1 MTVLRG
7 GRVVTPVGVLED
19 GWVSVEGGRITGTG
33 RGPAQ
38 SGPSEGVD
46 LGGRWLLPGFI
57 DVHVHGGGGHDVTAS
72 PEDMAGAVAFHRQ
85 HGTTRTLVSLVTAP
99 PDAVVEQL
107 GWVADAVAAG
117 PGPSGHVVGAHL
129 EGPFLSRSRR
139 GAQNPDHILMPD
151 RAVFARFVE
160 AGRGTVRSMTI
171 APELPGALEVIADI
185 LDAGAVAAVG
195 HSDATYAEARA
206 GIDAGAA
213 HATHLFNGM
222 RPLHHREPGIIGA
235 ALVSGITCE
244 VINDGVHVHPAITS
258 LVASVPGR
266 MVFVTDAVRAAGMGD
281 GDFFVGGLHVH
292 VSGGQ
297 ARLAGTDTLA
307 GSSLTLDA
315 ALRRAVQECG
325 VPIEVASAAA
335 SGNPARLIG
344 IDNECGAI
352 VAGRAA
358 DLVVLDQD
366 LRVVAVMAGGQWDA
380 PDPASGPGPD
390 PGPAWSWARP

>member
-1 MTVLRG
+1 M
-7 GRVVTPVGVLED
+7 
-19 GWVSVEGGRITGTG
+19 
-33 RGPAQ
+33 
-38 SGPSEGVD
+38 
-46 LGGRWLLPGFI
+46 PGFI

-72 PEDMAGAVAFHRQ
+72 PEDMAGAVAFHRG

-117 PGPSGHVVGAHL
+117 PRPSGHVVGAHL
-129 EGPFLSRSRR
+129 EGPFLAPSRR
-139 GAQNPDHILMPD
+139 GAQNPDHILVPD
-151 RAVFARFVE
+151 RATFARFVE

-185 LDAGAVAAVG
+185 LDAGAVAAIG
-195 HSDATYAEARA
+195 HSDATYAQARA

-213 HATHLFNGM
+213 QATHLFNGM

-235 ALVSGITCE
+235 ALVSGIACE

-281 GDFFVGGLHVH
+281 GDFFVGGLHVR
-292 VSGGQ
+292 VSNGQ

-307 GSSLTLDA
+307 GSSLTLDV
-315 ALRRAVQECG
+315 ALRRAVQESG

-335 SGNPARLIG
+335 SGNPARLLG

-352 VAGRAA
+352 VAGLAA
-358 DLVVLDQD
+358 DLVVLDHD
-366 LRVVAVMAGGQWDA
+366 LMVVAVMAGGQWDA
-380 PDPASGPGPD
+380 PGPASGPD